1 MVAPDLLPVRHKAG
15 AWNLRI
21 GRNPVKVTGE
31 VLSLLLGND
40 LDWLTVCEAN
50 GYIAA
55 LRGRLAEH
63 GYVVL
68 TNEVDG
74 SARDSAVIVRRRL
87 ALSGLVELHRLGG
100 VEWERKP
107 GRPGL
112 HWARSMSSVVLDDS
126 LARVG
131 AVHLPPGPFGPRF
144 PLRRRA
150 FRVAVRRLRQIG
162 RRWNQRRRNG
172 RPLPWLLPGDWNMRR
187 EQAGSWLSPSPRWLA
202 DQLGAEI
209 TGNGIDYVMHRGC
222 QVSNLRRVDH
232 GTSDHLPLVF
242 DVTYPEA

>member
-1 MVAPDLLPVRHKAG
+1 MRHKAG

-21 GRNPVKVTGE
+21 GRNPVTVTGE
-31 VLSLLLGND
+31 VLSLLTEHD

-50 GYIAA
+50 GYLRA

-63 GYVVL
+63 GYALLVDPR
-68 TNEVDG
+68 DG
-74 SARDSAVIVRRRL
+74 SARDSAVIVRKSL
-87 ALSGLVELHRLGG
+87 ALSGLVDLHRLGG

-112 HWARSMSSVVLDDS
+112 HWARSMSSAVLADS

-150 FRVAVRRLRQIG
+150 HHASLRRLYRIG
-162 RRWNQRRRNG
+162 RRWNRRRRDG
-172 RPLPWLLPGDWNMRR
+172 RPLPWLLPGDWNMTRDVP
-187 EQAGSWLSPSPRWLA
+187 GTWISPSPRWLA

-242 DVTYPEA
+242 DVTYPAEA